1 MEQQTNISS
10 GRAVNLHRL
19 GDNRAACDLFVRMT
33 GLDPKARLSIEQAR
47 RHPALWDAEAK
58 LKMVCD
64 WAKSWERGAALQQKL
79 ERHAAAVGGMLG

>member
-33 GLDPKARLSIEQAR
+33 RLVPKPWLSIKQVR
-47 RHPALWDAEAK
+47 
-58 LKMVCD
+58 V
-64 WAKSWERGAALQQKL
+64 LQL
-79 ERHAAAVGGMLG
+79 IP